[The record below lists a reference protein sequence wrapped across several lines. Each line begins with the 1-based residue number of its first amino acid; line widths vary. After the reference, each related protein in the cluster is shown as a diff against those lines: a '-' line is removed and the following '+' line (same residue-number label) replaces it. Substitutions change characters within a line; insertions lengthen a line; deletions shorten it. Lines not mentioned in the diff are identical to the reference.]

1 MSQTTF
7 VQKASMVVVV
17 VCFILAG
24 YLVLKPKTP
33 IPQNTNTS
41 LAPIIDGKQK
51 ISMEVLANSY
61 SPNYFK
67 IKAGMPVAW
76 EIISSGQ
83 PGCGSGAVVSNLL
96 PGGVVYLNP
105 ARGQITKTEFTAP
118 KPGIYSFS
126 CTMNMIRGTIEVI
139 N

>member
-17 VCFILAG
+17 VCLLLAG
-24 YLVLKPKTP
+24 YLVLKPKP
-33 IPQNTNTS
+33 SASQNVSTS
-41 LAPIIDGKQK
+41 LAPVVDGKQK

-67 IKAGMPVAW
+67 IKAGVPVAW